1 MDTSENLSVK
11 QEKLIAHLLVES
23 TIDAA
28 CKKANVAVT
37 TYWRWMRDQNFVDAY
52 RWARNEILENTVA
65 RLQTL
70 NAAAVQALERNLNC
84 NNPSIEI
91 RCATVILDLSMK
103 ATEMLNLK
111 KRVEYLETLVE
122 SMEVDHEPIKT
133 PR

>member
-1 MDTSENLSVK
+1 MDTSEDLSVK

-52 RWARNEILENTVA
+52 RLARNEILENTVA

-91 RCATVILDLSMK
+91 RCATLILDLSMK

-122 SMEVDHEPIKT
+122 SMEVEHEPIKT